1 MVVGFGTI
9 ELRLH
14 GVHSLKEKRGIV
26 RSVVQRVQNQFH
38 VSVAEV
44 GALDDHQT
52 ALIGFAVASNDKRL
66 ANSILDKVVDA
77 VEDFGLAEVGNV
89 ELEVIHV

>member
-14 GVHSLKEKRGIV
+14 GVYSLKEKRSVV

-38 VSVAEV
+38 ISVAEV
-44 GALDDHQT
+44 GALDEHER
-52 ALIGFAVASNDKRL
+52 AVVGFAVVTNDGRL

-77 VEDFGLAEVGNV
+77 VEDFGLAEVGSV
-89 ELEVIHV
+89 EIDVMHT

>member
-1 MVVGFGTI
+1 MVVGFGTV

-44 GALDDHQT
+44 GALDDHQA

-77 VEDFGLAEVGNV
+77 VEDFGLAEVGTV

>member
-1 MVVGFGTI
+1 MVVGFGTV

-14 GVHSLKEKRGIV
+14 GVYSLKEKRGIV

-38 VSVAEV
+38 ISVAEV
-44 GALDDHQT
+44 GALDDHQS
-52 ALIGFAVASNDKRL
+52 ALVGFAVVSNNQRL

-77 VEDFGLAEVGNV
+77 VEEFGLAEVADV
-89 ELEVIHV
+89 ELEFIHA